1 MPVYKS
7 ALASDFTQT
16 SNDLINDETMPAKA
30 KLILMYLLSKPAN
43 WNLRVSDIKRR
54 LNLGTHS
61 IRQALKWLQQT
72 CYIFYER
79 LKTGHCIW
87 KIFDRPQTQPQPEV
101 ACNPAITPQV
111 EIPQVAFQPVLQ
123 ITETEIKKETT
134 TLTVPPVH
142 EIAKQV
148 VVDDL
153 IFPSQLTE
161 PQKKAAKHIIKK
173 VKQPELQQPV
183 LFALAY
189 AITSGT
195 VKSAPAYLQGLVK
208 RANDGSFE
216 HVGAATATKA
226 NKPYTWNGHIKTP
239 PVDNNSFFQELINKF
254 GDKAV
259 AAIPA
264 GIKAQ

>member
-7 ALASDFTQT
+7 ALTSDFTQT

-87 KIFDRPQTQPQPEV
+87 KIFDKPQVTAETKAVHSPVIP
-101 ACNPAITPQV
+101 PQV
-111 EIPQVAFQPVLQ
+111 EKPKVENKPVL
-123 ITETEIKKETT
+123 IKIKTAEINKPLPT
-134 TLTVPPVH
+134 PQMH
-142 EIAKQV
+142 ESNRESIV
-148 VVDDL
+148 VVDSEL
-153 IFPSQLTE
+153 IYPEQLN
-161 PQKKAAKHIIKK
+161 PVQKKAAKHIIKK
-173 VKQPELQQPV
+173 VQQPELQQPV

-189 AITSGT
+189 AIAQNK
-195 VKSAPAYLQGLVK
+195 VKSAPAYLQGLVT
-208 RANDGSFE
+208 RANNGTFE
-216 HVGAATATKA
+216 AIQPTTATNQA
-226 NKPYTWNGHIKTP
+226 SKP
-239 PVDNNSFFQELINKF
+239 LIPIWQGF
-254 GDKAV
+254 GQSSQSKPEV
-259 AAIPA
+259 ASRFIGQARAALRGIAI
-264 GIKAQ
+264 